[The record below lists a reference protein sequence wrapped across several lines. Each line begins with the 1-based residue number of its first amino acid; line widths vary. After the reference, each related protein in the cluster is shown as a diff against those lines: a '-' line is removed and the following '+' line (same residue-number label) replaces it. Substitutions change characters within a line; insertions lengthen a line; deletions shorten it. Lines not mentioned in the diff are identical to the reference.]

1 MQRYLVDEVQK
12 VYRSQGVYIN
22 DKHIE
27 VIVRQM
33 LRRVRIEH
41 AGDADFLPG
50 ELVDRLKFEEAN
62 KRVLA
67 EGGEAVTAEQMLLG
81 ITKSSLQTDSFLAA
95 ASFQETTRV
104 LTDAA
109 LEGTVDRLVSLK
121 ENVIIGKLIPAGT
134 GIRAREEAA
143 ALRRQQ
149 AEEQAA
155 AALFSDEGDA
165 DGDGQEAVAA
175 SAATAAA
182 TLQEQATRFFE
193 GGDGEEPVAEASFE
207 APPAEASLGEAA
219 MEAST
224 ESAPAETAAEE
235 PTAEDS
241 AEEPA
246 V

>member
-1 MQRYLVDEVQK
+1 VEEVQK

-41 AGDADFLPG
+41 AGDTDFLPG

-62 KRVLA
+62 ERVLA

-143 ALRRQQ
+143 ALRSRQ
-149 AEEQAA
+149 AAEQAA
-155 AALFSDEGDA
+155 AALFTDEDDS
-165 DGDGQEAVAA
+165 DGDGKEAVAA
-175 SAATAAA
+175 SAAKSAA

-193 GGDGEEPVAEASFE
+193 GGESEVPA
-207 APPAEASLGEAA
+207 AEASLESPAA
-219 MEAST
+219 EPSREEPAGDASSDKPVKEAS
-224 ESAPAETAAEE
+224 SEE
-235 PTAEDS
+235 PTT
-241 AEEPA
+241 
-246 V
+246 